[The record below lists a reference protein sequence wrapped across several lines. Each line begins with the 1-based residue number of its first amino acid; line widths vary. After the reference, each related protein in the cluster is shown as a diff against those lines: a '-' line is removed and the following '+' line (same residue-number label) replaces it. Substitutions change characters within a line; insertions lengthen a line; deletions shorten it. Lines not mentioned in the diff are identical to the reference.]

1 MFYVVLALTVVT
13 AFAVAY
19 VFLIRPFLHSVPK
32 LKAFFDE
39 ADTFWGKVWA
49 LVYRSATVAWSYAML
64 VFGTLFNQLDTI
76 AGALGDPDLKTQ
88 VSNFFSAD
96 PKVLGW
102 FLMGAAVVT
111 LAARLRS
118 IAKSA

>member
-1 MFYVVLALTVVT
+1 MFYVVLALIVVA

-32 LKAFFDE
+32 LKAFYDE

-49 LVYRSATVAWSYAML
+49 LVHRSATVAMSYIILAG
-64 VFGTLFNQLDTI
+64 GTIFNQLDTI
-76 AGALGDPDLKTQ
+76 ASAVGDPDLKTQ
-88 VSNFFSAD
+88 VSTFLSAD
-96 PKVLGW
+96 TKVLGY
-102 FLMGAAVVT
+102 FLMGTALLT

-118 IAKSA
+118 IAKPV